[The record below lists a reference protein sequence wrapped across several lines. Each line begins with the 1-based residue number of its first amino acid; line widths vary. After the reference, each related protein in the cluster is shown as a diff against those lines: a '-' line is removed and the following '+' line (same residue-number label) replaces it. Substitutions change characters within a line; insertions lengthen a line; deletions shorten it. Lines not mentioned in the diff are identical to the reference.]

1 MPFALASIVGI
12 LVLYPFGHTQQTG
25 ADIGFG
31 QDPVNG
37 EITAAQTS
45 DCTQGGGSGGGSGG
59 GCVTLQVKMQDGP
72 RPNQTIEQV
81 MPTDPS
87 TPHFAVGDQVV
98 LSYAGTNPQD
108 PSSFQVVD
116 FQRGTP
122 LLVLALVFVAAVL
135 VLGRW
140 QGLKSLVGL
149 ALSLAVLIGFVLPA
163 ILAGQNPLLVAV
175 AGAGATM
182 FVVLYLTHG
191 VSARTSAAVLGT
203 MVSLALIGVLSAVF
217 SAATNLT
224 GLDEDTSNL
233 IGVLGAPIDARGLL
247 LAGIVIGA
255 LGVLDDVTITQTSA
269 VWELRAAN
277 PTLTWRQ
284 LYGSALRIGRDHVS
298 SAVNTLVLA
307 YAGAA
312 LPMLLAY
319 TLSGRSFG
327 EIVSSQTVAQE
338 VVRTLVGS
346 IGLVAAIPV
355 TTALAALV
363 VTRQPAGAA
372 EPHEPTPGDEV
383 GAGAERSAE
392 EALWWR
398 PTQKI
403 QLPKEP

>member
-1 MPFALASIVGI
+1 M

-37 EITAAQTS
+37 EITAARTS
-45 DCTQGGGSGGGSGG
+45 DCTQGGGSSGGSGD
-59 GCVTLQVKMQDGP
+59 GCVTLQVRMQDGP

-140 QGLKSLVGL
+140 QGLKSLIGL
-149 ALSLAVLIGFVLPA
+149 GLSLAVLIGFVLPA
-163 ILAGQNPLLVAV
+163 ILAGENPLLVAV

-191 VSARTSAAVLGT
+191 ISARTSAAVLGT

-277 PTLTWRQ
+277 PALTWRQ

-363 VTRQPAGAA
+363 VTRQPAGG
-372 EPHEPTPGDEV
+372 EPHEPTPGDEI
-383 GAGAERSAE
+383 GEGAERSAE

-403 QLPKEP
+403 SLPKKP